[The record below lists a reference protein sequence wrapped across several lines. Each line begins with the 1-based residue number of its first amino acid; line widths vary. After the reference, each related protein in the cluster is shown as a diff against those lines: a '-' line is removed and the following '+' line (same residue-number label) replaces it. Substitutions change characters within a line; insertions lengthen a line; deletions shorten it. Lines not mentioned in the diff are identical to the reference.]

1 VRTIGAIITSVVV
14 ASKQIAGATMGT
26 WLARV
31 HFPEGLVRYA
41 RYSTV
46 VEEVYDELFDHCRAK
61 GETDELSNVCH
72 RGDVKGEPSPVDR
85 NKPLSEPGDIVP
97 VRIEVEPDGMTWP
110 ALYCP
115 RQNRIVGPH
124 SKFFADT
131 LQQTF
136 NLLLRDNRLHLVRAA
151 GKERLQRDRG
161 ADPQSQTLC
170 GEPAAGEIIPFLL
183 VDYPGKPEDPSEPAP
198 RNLYGEWRDGVV
210 CRRCLLHSQALN
222 PRA

>member
-1 VRTIGAIITSVVV
+1 
-14 ASKQIAGATMGT
+14 MGT

-31 HFPEGLVRYA
+31 HFPNGQMRYA

-61 GETDELSNVCH
+61 GETDELGNVCH
-72 RGDVKGEPSPVDR
+72 RGEVKGEPSPVDR
-85 NKPLSEPGDIVP
+85 GKSLSEPSDIVP
-97 VRIEVEPDGMTWP
+97 VRIEVEPDSMTWP

-136 NLLLRDNRLHLVRAA
+136 NLVLRESRLHLVHAKSAEPDADHRA
-151 GKERLQRDRG
+151 
-161 ADPQSQTLC
+161 QTLC
-170 GEPAAGEIIPFLL
+170 GEPAAGEITPFLR
-183 VDYPGKPEDPSEPAP
+183 VHYPGKPEDPFEPAP
-198 RNLYGEWRDGVV
+198 RNLYDEWRDGVV
-210 CRRCLLHSQALN
+210 CRPCLLHSQALN
-222 PRA
+222 PRS